1 MLVCGQAPFEKAN
14 DSETLTMI
22 MDCKYTVPSH
32 VSTDC
37 RNLIASM
44 LVRDPK
50 KRATVEEIAASAW
63 LKPIDEPDG
72 TTNASG
78 TTEHFLPLV
87 SREQLGE
94 EDHAFII
101 QKMIN
106 GNIAS
111 KEEILQ

>member
-32 VSTDC
+32 VTQEC
-37 RNLIASM
+37 RGLIATM

-50 KRATVEEIAASAW
+50 KRATVEEIAACSW
-63 LKPIDEPDG
+63 LKQADDPELV
-72 TTNASG
+72 
-78 TTEHFLPLV
+78 EHSVPLV
-87 SREQLGE
+87 SRQQLSE
-94 EDHAFII
+94 EEHAFII